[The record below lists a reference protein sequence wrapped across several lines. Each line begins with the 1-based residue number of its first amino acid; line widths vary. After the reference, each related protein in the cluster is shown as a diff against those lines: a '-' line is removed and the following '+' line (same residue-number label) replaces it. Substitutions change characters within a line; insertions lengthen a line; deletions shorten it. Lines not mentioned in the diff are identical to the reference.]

1 MTETRS
7 MRRIKPDPVPIELIR
22 EVIGYATH
30 APTGSNN
37 QGWRFIVVT
46 EAETRRAIGEL
57 YRKAVDYY
65 LAEMNTQPMAHQTQ
79 DEWERIM
86 RSVRWQGD
94 HLAQIP
100 VLIFAALDQ
109 RAMPVNQPNPEM
121 LHRVTGGQIY
131 PAVQNLL
138 LACRAKGLGATLTT
152 LHLLHEG
159 EARKILNLP
168 DGVNTFCMI
177 PIGYPMGRFGPTRR
191 LPVEDKIVWE
201 RWPD

>member
-1 MTETRS
+1 
-7 MRRIKPDPVPIELIR
+7 MRRIKPDPVPTDLIK
-22 EVIGYATH
+22 EVIRYATH
-30 APTGSNN
+30 APTGSNS

-46 EAETRRAIGEL
+46 EPETRRKIGEL
-57 YRKAVDYY
+57 YRQAVDFYE
-65 LAEMNTQPMAHQTQ
+65 AEMNLGPMEHQTQ

-94 HLAQIP
+94 HLAEIP
-100 VLIFAALDQ
+100 VLIFGALDRRAIPVKQ
-109 RAMPVNQPNPEM
+109 RSSEM
-121 LHRVTGGQIY
+121 LHRVTGGQIF

-152 LHLLHEG
+152 LHLIHED
-159 EARKILNLP
+159 KIREMLNLP
-168 DGVNTFCMI
+168 EGVDTFCMI
-177 PIGYPMGRFGPTRR
+177 PVGYPIGRFGPTRR